1 MKTSSTRRGA
11 LETVA
16 TVVILWV
23 IVIAGLA
30 LAAGYA
36 IGVTPWNAP
45 DEPAHYNYVKY
56 VATTGELPVLKPG
69 DWNSALLDK
78 LKSAKFPPSESI
90 DSIRYESWQPP
101 LFYLLASPIYDAT
114 ARLPLEQRV
123 DALRLLSVAISGV
136 TVLLIFLAV
145 RKVFPGELPLQLAV
159 AGFAAFLPMRSAIAG
174 SIDNDALAEMVSTLI
189 LLQLIWI
196 ISSGFGTRRAI
207 FLGITLGAALLTKA
221 TIYEFVPLAVVVA
234 ALSPLAKGKGGNNR
248 WRLLGITVGVAA
260 VISGWWF
267 IRNAMVYGGV
277 DIFGAARH
285 DQVVVGQPRT
295 GQVNAAALS
304 YLGTTLFKS
313 FWGQFGWMGVLI
325 DERLYFVLE
334 IVTGVAVFG
343 LLLFFWRVVVSKGL
357 LSPQQR
363 AYLALMGAAIV
374 LVLAVLGYYNL
385 TFVQAQGR
393 YLFPAILPIAL
404 FLMLGLRELMAPVHM
419 KLLLTLS
426 VGGFALLDFVCLTR
440 YVIPYFR

>member
-1 MKTSSTRRGA
+1 MKTLQTRWGA

-16 TVVILWV
+16 TVTILWV

-36 IGVTPWNAP
+36 TGVTPWNAP

-56 VATTGELPVLKPG
+56 VATTGQLPELKQG
-69 DWNSALLDK
+69 DWNSVLLDR
-78 LKSAKFPPSESI
+78 LKAAKFPPSESV

-101 LFYLLASPIYDAT
+101 LFYLLASPIYNAT

-123 DALRLLSVAISGV
+123 VALRLLSVAISGV
-136 TVLLIFLAV
+136 TVILVFLAV
-145 RKVFPGELPLQLAV
+145 RKIFPGELPLQLAA

-189 LLQLIWI
+189 LLQLIVI
-196 ISSGFGTRRAI
+196 ITSGFGTRRAV
-207 FLGITLGAALLTKA
+207 FLGLTLGVALLTKA

-234 ALSPLAKGKGGNNR
+234 ALSPLAKGKVGNNR
-248 WRLLGITVGVAA
+248 WRLLGIVVGVAA
-260 VISGWWF
+260 LISGWWF
-267 IRNAMVYGGV
+267 VRNAMVYGGV
-277 DIFGAARH
+277 DIFGAIRH
-285 DQVVVGQPRT
+285 EQVVVGQPRQ
-295 GQVNAAALS
+295 GRLDGAAIS

-313 FWGQFGWMGVLI
+313 SWGQFGWMGVLI

-334 IVTGVAVFG
+334 MVSGVAVFG
-343 LLLFFWRVVVSKGL
+343 LALFLRRVLFSKGL
-357 LSPQQR
+357 LSPEQR
-363 AYLALMGAAIV
+363 ASLALMGAAMG
-374 LVLAVLGYYNL
+374 LVLAVLAYYNL
-385 TFVQAQGR
+385 TFIQTQGR

-404 FLMLGLRELMAPVHM
+404 FFVLGLRELIAPVHA
-419 KLLLTLS
+419 KLLLSLS
-426 VGGFALLDFVCLTR
+426 VGGLALLDFVCLTR